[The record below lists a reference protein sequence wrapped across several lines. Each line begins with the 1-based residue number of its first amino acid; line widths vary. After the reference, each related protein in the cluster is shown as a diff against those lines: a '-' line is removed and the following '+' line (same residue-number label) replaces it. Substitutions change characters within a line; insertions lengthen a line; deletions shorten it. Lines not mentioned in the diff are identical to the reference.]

1 MLPGAK
7 LGATLLPRARDQLP
21 SLLGLGAPDHL
32 LPAGRSRVSAGQRLR
47 VPATNGSATNGSA
60 TNDPAT
66 LQPAAGS
73 DRATAGAATRRSRI
87 PERQP
92 EQRHGKPALRPILSS
107 QYGDLAA
114 ARPPSSSHGPAGAPA
129 GEFAAQGQA
138 AKHRRHPESAG
149 HRPDCPQ

>member
-32 LPAGRSRVSAGQRLR
+32 LPAGRTGVSAGQRVR
-47 VPATNGSATNGSA
+47 VPAANGSAANGSATNDPA

-87 PERQP
+87 SERRPEC
-92 EQRHGKPALRPILSS
+92 RHGQPALRPILSS

-114 ARPPSSSHGPAGAPA
+114 ARPPSSSYGAGGARAGA
-129 GEFAAQGQA
+129 FAA
-138 AKHRRHPESAG
+138 
-149 HRPDCPQ
+149 

>member
-21 SLLGLGAPDHL
+21 SLLGLGAPAHL
-32 LPAGRSRVSAGQRLR
+32 LPAGRTGVSAGQRVR
-47 VPATNGSATNGSA
+47 VPAANGSATNSSA

-66 LQPAAGS
+66 LQPAAGG

-87 PERQP
+87 PKRRP
-92 EQRHGKPALRPILSS
+92 EWHGQPALRPILSS
-107 QYGDLAA
+107 QFRDLAA
-114 ARPPSSSHGPAGAPA
+114 ARSVSNPHGPAGAPA

-138 AKHRRHPESAG
+138 AKHRRHPE
-149 HRPDCPQ
+149 

>member
-47 VPATNGSATNGSA
+47 VPAANDPA
-60 TNDPAT
+60 TNDPAA
-66 LQPAAGS
+66 LQPAAGG
-73 DRATAGAATRRSRI
+73 DRTTAGTATWRSRI
-87 PERQP
+87 PKRRP
-92 EQRHGKPALRPILSS
+92 EWRHGQPALRPILSS
-107 QYGDLAA
+107 QFRDLAA
-114 ARPPSSSHGPAGAPA
+114 ARPPSSSHGPAGARA

-138 AKHRRHPESAG
+138 A
-149 HRPDCPQ
+149 

>member
-1 MLPGAK
+1 MLPGTE

-32 LPAGRSRVSAGQRLR
+32 LPAGRTGVSAGQRLR
-47 VPATNGSATNGSA
+47 VPAANGSAANGSAANGSAANGSA

-87 PERQP
+87 PE
-92 EQRHGKPALRPILSS
+92 
-107 QYGDLAA
+107 
-114 ARPPSSSHGPAGAPA
+114 
-129 GEFAAQGQA
+129 
-138 AKHRRHPESAG
+138 
-149 HRPDCPQ
+149 

>member
-32 LPAGRSRVSAGQRLR
+32 LPAGRTGVSAGQRVR
-47 VPATNGSATNGSA
+47 VPAANGSATNGSATNGSATNDPA

-87 PERQP
+87 SERRPEW
-92 EQRHGKPALRPILSS
+92 
-107 QYGDLAA
+107 
-114 ARPPSSSHGPAGAPA
+114 
-129 GEFAAQGQA
+129 
-138 AKHRRHPESAG
+138 
-149 HRPDCPQ
+149 